1 MGIFCNSYRQLQ
13 ARENY
18 DSDDRELQAYRIRF
32 LFYFV
37 LLLIGR
43 IHEFNFY
50 VVIRGFFSGF
60 FTNPGVGQI
69 GRAQAGCSQIQVD
82 SQASLECFACPNDL
96 P

>member
-1 MGIFCNSYRQLQ
+1 MGIFRNSYRQLQ
-13 ARENY
+13 SRENY
-18 DSDDRELQAYRIRF
+18 DSDDREFQAHRIRF

-50 VVIRGFFSGF
+50 VVIHGVFSGF
-60 FTNPGVGQI
+60 ITIPGVGQI
-69 GRAQAGCSQIQVD
+69 GRAQAGRSQIQDD

-96 P
+96 H